1 MDPVEPK
8 QAGQQRRR
16 QRGRGSQG
24 TTHSASHVDAMCH
37 PRLSPLNAQSIHC
50 PLTPFVVQVVLF
62 SSLKSC
68 MHARRATAGASGSR
82 GARAGFAHFA
92 ARRSALKTSG
102 AISQLTILSWLGAPS
117 AVE

>member
-1 MDPVEPK
+1 MRCAPI
-8 QAGQQRRR
+8 
-16 QRGRGSQG
+16 
-24 TTHSASHVDAMCH
+24 ASLCATLSLFNCLS
-37 PRLSPLNAQSIHC
+37 RLC
-50 PLTPFVVQVVLF
+50 QVVLL
-62 SSLKSC
+62 SSLKSRVC
-68 MHARRATAGASGSR
+68 LRASVAVMHARRATAGASGSR